1 MSDENTNP
9 KKDLEELAREAGVY
23 LSPDRLRAI
32 EQRLKDE
39 ERRKAMPTVEGTEP
53 RYDQQ
58 PIDRGTTRPVGRP
71 RGSRSTNSMGE
82 KQAVEQPQP
91 TPEKPKQELYMTG
104 PRVRRFV

>member
-1 MSDENTNP
+1 MSDENTNR

-23 LSPDRLRAI
+23 LSPDRLSAI

-39 ERRKAMPTVEGTEP
+39 ERRRAMNDSVEP

-58 PIDRGTTRPVGRP
+58 PNDRGTARPVGRP
-71 RGSRSTNSMGE
+71 RGVDRRALSARSGLSSSPSPRR
-82 KQAVEQPQP
+82 KSQ
-91 TPEKPKQELYMTG
+91 KQELYMTG